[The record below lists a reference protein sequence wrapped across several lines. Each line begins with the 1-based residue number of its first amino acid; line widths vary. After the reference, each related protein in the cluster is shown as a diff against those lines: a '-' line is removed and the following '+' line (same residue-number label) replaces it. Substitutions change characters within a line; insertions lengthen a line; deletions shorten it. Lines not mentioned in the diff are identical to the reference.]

1 MMKTVIKILT
11 VFIITGFILIV
22 GFRSYKAVNDRK
34 NKALVK
40 NEVSATPV
48 VQVHKIAKGTIT
60 TTIPVTA
67 EVRAMHEVNIVPKVT
82 GRLERLRLPDDTLL
96 EEGVSVTKGQEI
108 AVIEHG
114 ALNAAVNH
122 AQAAIEVAKASLA
135 RSEVNQEDAAREM
148 KRWENLYAKDA
159 ASEDSRDK
167 AITAYKR
174 ALADVALC
182 KSQIA
187 QAEAALQQSNVNLDE
202 AVIDAPISGVVS
214 VKYMDEGSMVGPGIP
229 LVRIVQIDTV
239 KVVGSVS
246 ERHVASIVPSRTP
259 VRLVSD
265 ALPGAEI
272 KGVVFMIGVEADPL
286 TRTVNLETRIP
297 NPEGKLKPGMF
308 VRMMVDVVT
317 RENTT
322 VIPDT
327 ALVRQGDQ
335 AFVYVVKESRV
346 ERRQVILGIAE
357 GDRHEVLEGLK
368 PDETV
373 AASGRN
379 LLKDGDLVEV
389 LKEEKE

>member
-1 MMKTVIKILT
+1 
-11 VFIITGFILIV
+11 
-22 GFRSYKAVNDRK
+22 
-34 NKALVK
+34 
-40 NEVSATPV
+40 
-48 VQVHKIAKGTIT
+48 
-60 TTIPVTA
+60 
-67 EVRAMHEVNIVPKVT
+67 
-82 GRLERLRLPDDTLL
+82 
-96 EEGVSVTKGQEI
+96 
-108 AVIEHG
+108 
-114 ALNAAVNH
+114 VNH